1 VDWVVEQQI
10 PGTFTF
16 DSYFTNAPVLN
27 HVQGQQRAYGAL

>member
-16 DSYFTNAPVLN
+16 DRDFTNASVRT
-27 HVQGQQRAYGAL
+27 HGQGQQRAYGAL